1 MKNLKY
7 LLIMIIAVLGLNS
20 CSYIWNQ
27 FTDAIYD
34 LAHEGEERKKID
46 KDDEFAYINPNYK
59 KEIRNVLYE
68 INKREITK
76 KAVAFENA
84 MYPETGRSFEILIPI
99 GTELKGFHLID
110 EQTGYGL
117 PIRILLMTA
126 TNDKECYAE
135 EAIKTGDK
143 WKISISVRYGAPM
156 VAEDIAQKIGR
167 KNGFKICKQ

>member
-84 MYPETGRSFEILIPI
+84 MYPETGRSFEIL
-99 GTELKGFHLID
+99 
-110 EQTGYGL
+110 

-156 VAEDIAQKIGR
+156 VAEDIAKKIGR

>member
-1 MKNLKY
+1 
-7 LLIMIIAVLGLNS
+7 MIIAVLGLNS

-84 MYPETGRSFEILIPI
+84 MYPETGRSF
-99 GTELKGFHLID
+99 
-110 EQTGYGL
+110 
-117 PIRILLMTA
+117 
-126 TNDKECYAE
+126 
-135 EAIKTGDK
+135 
-143 WKISISVRYGAPM
+143 
-156 VAEDIAQKIGR
+156 
-167 KNGFKICKQ
+167 